1 MGNEKSKRI
10 LECAESYL
18 RNAGRLIYSHGS
30 KTFLSGY
37 DLFDREH
44 EQRGNIDCS
53 TFVILCLS
61 GIPYENS
68 PYAKED
74 ADEIILQP
82 ADWADPKIADFE
94 NLPDHYI
101 SIAER
106 IGRPYLQGPRG
117 LDLRKAETMG
127 ISVQTLK
134 EEIEASGVVRRSVFI
149 AEHYRK
155 KGTCFSD
162 PSCTMPGDLVFFLS
176 KGFFKEGERI
186 YSAEPEINHVGII
199 AAEKDQM
206 IHSSG
211 KGPAVSKVP
220 VFGER
225 EIAFFARP

>member
-1 MGNEKSKRI
+1 MD
-10 LECAESYL
+10 
-18 RNAGRLIYSHGS
+18 
-30 KTFLSGY
+30 LSGVATGEKHRKKSRVI
-37 DLFDREH
+37 FNN
-44 EQRGNIDCS
+44 EQGMRGNIDCS

-61 GIPYENS
+61 GIPYEES
-68 PYAKED
+68 PYAKGGQEG
-74 ADEIILQP
+74 IILKP
-82 ADWADPKIADFE
+82 ADWADPQIADFE
-94 NLPDHYI
+94 HLPDHYV

-134 EEIEASGVVRRSVFI
+134 EEIGASGVMRRSVYI
-149 AEHYRK
+149 AEYYQK
-155 KGTCFSD
+155 KGTSYSD
-162 PSCTMPGDLVFFLS
+162 PASASPGDLVFFLS
-176 KGFFKEGERI
+176 KGFFKEGDRV

-199 AAEKDQM
+199 ADEKNLM

-220 VFGER
+220 VAGER